1 MAEQQSFKNFIEMA
15 GARLKPF
22 EQQTRRFIENTAER
36 VRSTSTDGYNWVEE
50 NFKAQLEKANLTQR
64 IEEVL
69 QTREFKE
76 RLQRTLNTTVDR
88 FQFAPRADVE
98 TLRGEL
104 ADVRQQLQTIK
115 KNVTS
120 LDRKMANRALNR
132 DLKSLRT
139 ALERFE
145 TQLKS

>member
-1 MAEQQSFKNFIEMA
+1 MSEQQTFKNFIEMA

-22 EQQTRRFIENTAER
+22 EEQTRRFFENTAER
-36 VRSTSTDGYNWVEE
+36 VRTTSTDGYNWVEE
-50 NFKAQLEKANLTQR
+50 NLKAQIEKANLTQR

-76 RLQRTLNTTVDR
+76 RLQRTMTTTLDR
-88 FQFAPRADVE
+88 FQFAPKAE
-98 TLRGEL
+98 MESLREEL
-104 ADVRQQLQTIK
+104 AEVRQQLQTTK

-139 ALERFE
+139 AIERLE
-145 TQLKS
+145 TKLKA

>member
-22 EQQTRRFIENTAER
+22 EEQTRRFIENTAER
-36 VRSTSTDGYNWVEE
+36 VRSTSTDGFNWVEE
-50 NFKAQLEKANLTQR
+50 NLKAQLEKTNLTQR

-69 QTREFKE
+69 QTSEFKE
-76 RLQRTLNTTVDR
+76 RLQRTLNSTLDR
-88 FQFAPRADVE
+88 FQFAPRTEVE
-98 TLRGEL
+98 ALREEL
-104 ADVRQQLQTIK
+104 AEVRQQLQTIK

-132 DLKSLRT
+132 DLKSVR
-139 ALERFE
+139 AAIERFE
-145 TQLKS
+145 SQLKS